1 MKNIYEP
8 IHQCPLFKDIDEK
21 RFFELIKTTNYRVE
35 DVKKNHVIASE
46 DDDCTSI
53 GIVLEGAV
61 EVKKIYPSGK
71 SVTVA
76 QLSSGN
82 MFGEVI
88 LFSDKRKYPSTIQAS
103 TKAKVFFMT
112 RESFVELSHEEPS
125 VMTNLL
131 NVLSRKILIL
141 NNQLKNLSYES
152 IRQKIANF
160 LIQQYG
166 QQQSDYLTLPMSRQK
181 MAEILGVPRPSLSRE
196 LIKMKDDGLLDF
208 HKNTVKIMDLLALE
222 DALYQEK

>member
-8 IHQCPLFKDIDEK
+8 IHQCPLFKDIDEH
-21 RFFELIKTTNYRVE
+21 RFYELIKASNYRI
-35 DVKKNHVIASE
+35 DHVKKNHVIASE

-53 GIVLEGAV
+53 GIVLEGSV

-76 QLSSGN
+76 QLSAGN

-103 TKAKVFFMT
+103 SKAKIFFMT
-112 RESFVELSHEEPS
+112 KDSFVALSHIEPS

-160 LIQQYG
+160 LIQQYKK
-166 QQQSDYLTLPMSRQK
+166 QESDYLTLPMSRQK

-196 LIKMKDDGLLDF
+196 LINMKDDGLLDF
-208 HKNTVKIMDLLALE
+208 HKNTVKIINLLALE

>member
-131 NVLSRKILIL
+131 NVLSSKILIL

>member
-8 IHQCPLFKDIDEK
+8 IHQCPLFKDINED
-21 RFFELIKTTNYRVE
+21 RFFELIKTTNYRIE

-103 TKAKVFFMT
+103 TKAKVFFMS

>member
-8 IHQCPLFKDIDEK
+8 IHQCPLFKDIDED
-21 RFFELIKTTNYRVE
+21 RFFELIKTTNYRIE

>member
-8 IHQCPLFKDIDEK
+8 IHECPLFKDIDEK
-21 RFFELIKTTNYRVE
+21 RFFELIKTTNYRIE

-53 GIVLEGAV
+53 GIVLEGTV

-88 LFSDKRKYPSTIQAS
+88 LFSDKRKYPSTIQSS

-166 QQQSDYLTLPMSRQK
+166 RQQSDYLTLPMSRQK

>member
-8 IHQCPLFKDIDEK
+8 IHQCPLFKDINED
-21 RFFELIKTTNYRVE
+21 RFFELIKTTNYRIE